1 MSHHRQISLSG
12 GEVLGH
18 VVMTNLGQVLSI
30 TIQQPWGENEVFR
43 SQYPE
48 IKEEKE

>member
-1 MSHHRQISLSG
+1 MSHHRQISLSDG
-12 GEVLGH
+12 TILGH
-18 VVMTNLGQVLSI
+18 VVMTNLGQVMSVVI
-30 TIQQPWGENEVFR
+30 HQPWGENEVFR